1 MIVPSWISSIAS
13 DDDAIAQIVVD
24 DSRQHLYTRS
34 SKGVL
39 IVYDLG
45 KRLSRPLAESYSL
58 LTCSVNVACFVGS
71 PCRSRLESRIS
82 NDSTEDR
89 EVCQCLVI
97 LIALFSLYAEC
108 NIT

>member
-45 KRLSRPLAESYSL
+45 KRLCVVRWLSL
-58 LTCSVNVACFVGS
+58 IHFLRAQSTSPVLLDHRVDLGCSVYMLSAI
-71 PCRSRLESRIS
+71 SR
-82 NDSTEDR
+82 D
-89 EVCQCLVI
+89 
-97 LIALFSLYAEC
+97 
-108 NIT
+108 